1 MAEKRLITIWIAGL
15 SQGLALIILEPE
27 KTIIKRV

>member
-1 MAEKRLITIWIAGL
+1 MAEKRLITIWNTGL
-15 SQGLALIILEPE
+15 SQGLALIILEPG